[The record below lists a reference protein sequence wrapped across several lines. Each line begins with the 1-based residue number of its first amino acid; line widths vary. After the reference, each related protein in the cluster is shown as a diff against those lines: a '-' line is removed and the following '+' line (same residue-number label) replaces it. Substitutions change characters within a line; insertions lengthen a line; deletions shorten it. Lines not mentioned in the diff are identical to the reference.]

1 MRYIRYASIAI
12 FGLALVLI
20 ALANRN
26 MVTLRVLPDELA
38 GFAAL
43 NPTYDLPLFVVIFG
57 GIAFGL
63 IVGFIWEWIK
73 LTRPCPQSV
82 SRSAASPRPRMSLPP
97 WREARPM
104 WALCSSRPHPA
115 ACRCPPRARLRSA
128 CRPAWPRWR

>member
-20 ALANRN
+20 ALANRG

-57 GIAFGL
+57 GILAGL
-63 IVGFIWEWIK
+63 VLGFIWEWI
-73 LTRPCPQSV
+73 
-82 SRSAASPRPRMSLPP
+82 
-97 WREARPM
+97 REAGER
-104 WALCSSRPHPA
+104 A
-115 ACRCPPRARLRSA
+115 AAARQARELASLRAEVARLKTAESRDRDEVLALLDEAS
-128 CRPAWPRWR
+128 